1 MVERSTGQFVSAH
14 HFLLLL
20 GLGGHGGSS
29 AASGGA
35 ALLED
40 GFISHWI
47 HQTIVAVA
55 IFQEALKQVSLT
67 GKTPSEAN
75 RLLQA
80 GVWAGGRWRAYEEN
94 LGFDDSEMHHY
105 VP

>member
-1 MVERSTGQFVSAH
+1 M
-14 HFLLLL
+14 
-20 GLGGHGGSS
+20 
-29 AASGGA
+29 
-35 ALLED
+35 
-40 GFISHWI
+40 
-47 HQTIVAVA
+47 AVA

-80 GVWAGGRWRAYEEN
+80 GVWVGGRWRAYEEN

>member
-1 MVERSTGQFVSAH
+1 MGAIRVSTSFFASLTWRPWWQQRSLWGCSSV
-14 HFLLLL
+14 
-20 GLGGHGGSS
+20 GGP
-29 AASGGA
+29 A
-35 ALLED
+35 
-40 GFISHWI
+40 HWI

-80 GVWAGGRWRAYEEN
+80 GFWVGGRWRAYEEN